1 MIFVFKCTYSH
12 FILVLMLICIFL
24 KRFLITRA
32 VRHRVKVSAPVLFLE
47 FFLVHAYLNM
57 QTSITCILG
66 LVTCHL
72 NQSNM
77 AASAG
82 QSSCFE

>member
-47 FFLVHAYLNM
+47 FFLVHVVLKYANFNRMHFGPGYM
-57 QTSITCILG
+57 SFESKQHG
-66 LVTCHL
+66 
-72 NQSNM
+72 
-77 AASAG
+77 G
-82 QSSCFE
+82 QRRPE